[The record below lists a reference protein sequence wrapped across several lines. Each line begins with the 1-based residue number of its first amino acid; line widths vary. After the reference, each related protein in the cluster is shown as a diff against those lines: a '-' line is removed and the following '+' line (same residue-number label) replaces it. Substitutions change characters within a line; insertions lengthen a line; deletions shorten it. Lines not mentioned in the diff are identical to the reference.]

1 MERTEVPGQPGAST
15 RLSTAEVI
23 DRLGRFDGPPEQF
36 LATLLAVQCQMAA
49 ADGGAILRSS
59 EGHGAEVLAIYPAMA
74 EAAQAPVW
82 LAQAVEY
89 LPEVLT
95 AGATVIKPF
104 HSPEDLYGQPARR
117 YLTFVPLRRAQAISG
132 LAVFVVEARDPRVLA
147 AIRERLELTVGLLSL
162 YEMRLLLQRRQTDLR
177 RLRAAMETL
186 ASVNEQDRFAG
197 LAMSLCNEVATR
209 WQCDRV
215 SLGFLKGRYV
225 HMRALSHTEKF
236 SRRMRVVQDL
246 EAAMEECLDQDVEI
260 ILPSSPEATYVGRA
274 ANELSKR
281 HGPSAIMAVPLR
293 RAGKAA
299 SVLLMERPVDKPF
312 TLEEAEAIRLTADL
326 VMPRLANLE
335 EHDKWFGARMAQAV
349 RKGAA
354 AAVGPKHTWV
364 KLLVILG
371 AVFLGIIFFVDGDYR
386 HEASFAL
393 EPIEQQVIPAPF
405 DGFIQTVEVEPGD
418 KVEGEKTVLAT
429 LETAELRL
437 QLAAARAEQL
447 MYRKQAAAAM
457 RDAKTAEA
465 QIAQAQADKAKAQID
480 LLDYEIQHATILS
493 PVTGWVTAGD
503 LKKRIG
509 APVKTGDTMFEV
521 APLES
526 LRAEL
531 SVSEDDV
538 PDLVV
543 GQEGELATASFP
555 SQRIKFT
562 VERINP
568 VAEVADQRNV
578 FKVRVVLGERPAWMR
593 PGMEGVSKVYIGRHS
608 YAWIWTRPA
617 INWIRMKLWI

>member
-1 MERTEVPGQPGAST
+1 
-15 RLSTAEVI
+15 
-23 DRLGRFDGPPEQF
+23 
-36 LATLLAVQCQMAA
+36 
-49 ADGGAILRSS
+49 
-59 EGHGAEVLAIYPAMA
+59 
-74 EAAQAPVW
+74 VW

-568 VAEVADQRNV
+568 VAEIADQRNV